1 MDKDKLHRALA
12 HIAAGADKMAQ
23 AAQKALKPRAG
34 HKQGDHDE

>member
-1 MDKDKLHRALA
+1 MDKDKLHRSLA

-23 AAQKALKPRAG
+23 AAQKAITPLAG